1 MYEQL
6 FRRIDDLAVILIEG
20 GQGFHKLVTLVW
32 ISVVEGLKGFVMEL
46 QHLIVGNHTQKTA
59 YIHGLIGMSE
69 AGLSHLIAGLER
81 LDCFF
86 VGESNIQYIRVGI
99 TYAEG

>member
-1 MYEQL
+1 MYEEL
-6 FRRIDDLAVILIEG
+6 FRCINDLAMILIEG
-20 GQGFHKLVTLVW
+20 GQGFHQFVALVW
-32 ISVVEGLKGFVMEL
+32 ISVVEGLKGFLMEL
-46 QHLIVGNHTQKTA
+46 QHLIVGNHAQQTA

-69 AGLSHLIAGLER
+69 AGLSHLITGLER

-86 VGESNIQYIRVGI
+86 IGESNIQYIGVGI